1 MSLIQNH
8 ESQYITLSEFLLFF
22 SNKKPISITE
32 YINNARVKVANNLT
46 PLKKY
51 IDEHTDKKNNIRD
64 IQPLYNHIV
73 NREEYLTRFYNT
85 SLRVI
90 EIQPQPQLET
100 ALNNNNQPQM
110 KNRIRNL
117 FFKEILCDTKSGL
130 ANIPTFLDVL
140 FDLYQYPDSI
150 IDYKLITPSANE
162 YAKNGRIGSVFSSF
176 YFRASIMNPALV
188 HNVRIHFFPNAKRV
202 LTPTMGWG
210 SYLDG
215 FSHMDA
221 KNRLDHY
228 VGIDVIDSVCTK
240 ARTHT
245 PLTIGRPR
253 EIDIY
258 KCPSELIE
266 THYPEF
272 LKSYTGYFD
281 AVFFSPP
288 YYKMELYQSEDQ
300 STTNY
305 NSYDEWL
312 SKYWEK
318 TVEICKKCMNPYGGV
333 FCYIVSP
340 FDNYNLPAD
349 LEKIAIKYF
358 SLLHVVP
365 IYNKNVNSTKH
376 REPDDRL
383 FVFRLP

>member
-8 ESQYITLSEFLLFF
+8 HHQPQYITLSEFLLFF
-22 SNKKPISITE
+22 SNKKPTSITE

-51 IDEHTDKKNNIRD
+51 IDEHTDKKTGIRD
-64 IQPLYNHIV
+64 IQPLYNHII
-73 NREEYLTRFYNT
+73 NREQYLTRFYNT
-85 SLRVI
+85 SLRVV
-90 EIQPQPQLET
+90 EIPPQPQLAS
-100 ALNNNNQPQM
+100 ALNNNSQPQM
-110 KNRIRNL
+110 KNRIRNIFL
-117 FFKEILCDTKSGL
+117 KEILCDTKSGL

-150 IDYKLITPSANE
+150 IDYKLITPSAIE

-215 FSHMDA
+215 FSHMA
-221 KNRLDHY
+221 RLDHY
-228 VGIDVIDSVCTK
+228 VGIDVIDSVCSKSQTS
-240 ARTHT
+240 
-245 PLTIGRPR
+245 LIDCRPC

-258 KCPSELIE
+258 KCPSEMIAIR
-266 THYPEF
+266 HPEF
-272 LKSYTGYFD
+272 VCKYKDYFD

-288 YYKMELYQSEDQ
+288 YYKMELYESPDQ

-305 NSYDEWL
+305 KSYDEWL

-318 TVEICKKCMNPYGGV
+318 TVELCKICINPHGGI
-333 FCYIVSP
+333 FSYIVSP

-349 LEKIAIKYF
+349 LQKIAIKYF
-358 SLLHVVP
+358 RLLHVVP

-383 FVFRLP
+383 FVFVSENS